1 MFPMDKI
8 RTFSIIAHID
18 HGKSTLAD
26 RFLERAGNRKAQNIE
41 QYLDQMDLER
51 ERGITIKSHPVSLD
65 IDGFRFNIIDTP
77 GHVDFSYEV
86 SRALA
91 SCEGALLV
99 VDATQGVEAQTLA
112 HAYKAIEND
121 LEIIPVI
128 NKIDLPAADPDRVKQ
143 EIEDLIGIDTSDAI
157 LVSAKMGWGV
167 DELIEAIK
175 ERIPAPSG
183 EPEKPLRALIFDSKY
198 DNYRGVIIYVRVF
211 DGVIRKGM
219 KIKLMATGSE
229 YEVNELG
236 IFRPEMVQTDEL
248 GPGEVGWVAATIK
261 NIRDAQVGDTVTS
274 AQNPASEPIPGF
286 RKVKPMVFAG
296 LYPVESEDFEKLRD
310 ALQKLALN
318 DAALFFQPENS
329 PALGPGFRCGF
340 LGLLHMEIVRERLER
355 EFDLELVITT
365 PNVIYRITKKNGEVI
380 EAHSPADFP
389 DPAEIE
395 LIEEPYVRGEIIVP
409 NDYVGPVMQ
418 LAHNRRGVMVHMEYP
433 SENRV
438 HLTFDLPYAEIIL
451 DFFDQL
457 KSVSRGFASFDY
469 DFLGYRPADVV
480 KVEILVNGKPVDA
493 LSFVAPKDYATRRA
507 REVLLRLK
515 KVIPRQLFEIA
526 LQAKVGGRIVAR
538 ENIRPLRKDVLAKCY
553 GGDVSRKKKLLQK
566 QKEGKKRMKK
576 FGRISIPQEAFLEVL
591 KVDSG
596 GGKD

>member
-1 MFPMDKI
+1 MDKI

-26 RFLERAGNRKAQNIE
+26 RFLERAGNKKAKNIE

-157 LVSAKMGWGV
+157 LVSAKMGWGI

-183 EPEKPLRALIFDSKY
+183 DTEKPLRALIFDSKY

-418 LAHNRRGVMVHMEYP
+418 LAHNRRGIMVHMEYP

-438 HLTFDLPYAEIIL
+438 HLTFDLPYSEIIL

-538 ENIRPLRKDVLAKCY
+538 ENIRPLKKDVLAKCY

-596 GGKD
+596 GNKD

>member
-1 MFPMDKI
+1 MDKI

-26 RFLERAGNRKAQNIE
+26 RFLERAGIKKAEQIE

-65 IDGFRFNIIDTP
+65 IDGYRFNIIDTP

-143 EIEDLIGIDTSDAI
+143 EIEDLIGIDASEAI
-157 LVSAKMGWGV
+157 LVSAKKGWGI

-175 ERIPAPSG
+175 KKIPPPKGNIDA
-183 EPEKPLRALIFDSKY
+183 PLRALIFDSKY

-211 DGVIRKGM
+211 DGIIRKGM
-219 KIKLMATGSE
+219 KIKLMSTGVV
-229 YEVNELG
+229 YEVNDLG
-236 IFRPEMVQTDEL
+236 IFRPEMVPVDEL

-261 NIRDAQVGDTVTS
+261 NIRDARVGDTVTD
-274 AQNPASEPIPGF
+274 AKNPASEPIPGF
-286 RKVKPMVFAG
+286 KKTTPMVFAG
-296 LYPVESEDFEKLRD
+296 LYPVVNEDFERLRD
-310 ALQKLALN
+310 ALQKLSLN
-318 DAALFFQPENS
+318 DASLFFEPENS

-365 PNVIYRITKKNGEVI
+365 PNVIYRILKKNGEVI

-389 DPAEIE
+389 NPSEIE
-395 LIEEPYVRGEIIVP
+395 VIEEPYVRGEIIVP
-409 NDYVGPVMQ
+409 HDYVGPVMQ
-418 LAHNRRGVMVHMEYP
+418 LAHNRRGIMVHMEYL

-438 HLTFDLPYAEIIL
+438 HLTFDLPYAEIIM

-469 DFLGYRPADVV
+469 DFLGYKPADVV

-493 LSFVAPKDYATRRA
+493 LSFVAPKEYAVRRA

-515 KVIPRQLFEIA
+515 RVIPKQLFEIA

-538 ENIRPLRKDVLAKCY
+538 ETIRALKKDVLAKCY

-591 KVDSG
+591 RVDSG
-596 GGKD
+596 GQKT

>member
-112 HAYKAIEND
+112 HAYKAIENN

-248 GPGEVGWVAATIK
+248 GPGEVGWIAATIK

>member
-1 MFPMDKI
+1 MYPKEKI

-26 RFLERAGNRKAQNIE
+26 RLLEAAGLLKGKDVE
-41 QYLDQMDLER
+41 QYLDQMELER

-112 HAYKAIEND
+112 HAYKAIEHD

-128 NKIDLPAADPDRVKQ
+128 NKIDLPSADPDRAKR
-143 EIEDLIGIDTSDAI
+143 EIEELIGIDASDAI
-157 LVSAKMGWGV
+157 LVSAKMGWGIP
-167 DELIEAIK
+167 ELINAIK
-175 ERIPAPSG
+175 ERIPPPQGDA
-183 EPEKPLRALIFDSKY
+183 EKPLRALIFDSKY

-211 DGVIRKGM
+211 DGVIRKGQ
-219 KIKLMATGSE
+219 KIKLMATGSV
-229 YEVNELG
+229 YEVSEVG
-236 IFRPEMVQTDEL
+236 IFTPQMVSVDEL

-261 NIRDAQVGDTVTS
+261 NIRDAQVGDTVTD
-274 AQNPASEPIPGF
+274 AVRPAAEPIPGF

-296 LYPVESEDFEKLRD
+296 LYPTVSEDFERLRD

-318 DAALFFQPENS
+318 DAALFYQPENS

-365 PNVIYRITKKNGEVI
+365 PNVSYRVIKKNGEVV
-380 EAHSPADFP
+380 EVHSPADFP
-389 DPAEIE
+389 EPQEIE
-395 LIEEPYVRGEIIVP
+395 VIEEPYVRGEILVP
-409 NDYVGPVMQ
+409 DKYVGAVLQ
-418 LAHNRRGVMVHMEYP
+418 LAHNRRGRLVTMEYP
-433 SENRV
+433 SPGRV
-438 HLTFDLPYAEIIL
+438 HLTFDLPYAEIIM
-451 DFFDQL
+451 DFFDNL

-469 DFLGYRPADVV
+469 DFIGYRPADVV

-493 LSFVAPKDYATRRA
+493 LSFVAPKDYAVRRA

-538 ENIRPLRKDVLAKCY
+538 ETIRPLRKDVLAKCY
-553 GGDVSRKKKLLQK
+553 GGDVTRKKKLLEK

-576 FGRISIPQEAFLEVL
+576 FGKVSIPQEAFFEVL
-591 KVDSG
+591 RVDSG
-596 GGKD
+596 KK

>member
-248 GPGEVGWVAATIK
+248 GPGEVGWIAATIK

>member
-1 MFPMDKI
+1 MYPKEKI

-26 RFLERAGNRKAQNIE
+26 RLLEAAGLLKDKSVE
-41 QYLDQMDLER
+41 QYLDQMELER

-65 IDGFRFNIIDTP
+65 IDGYRFNIIDTP

-112 HAYKAIEND
+112 HAYKAIEHD

-128 NKIDLPAADPDRVKQ
+128 NKIDLPSADPERAKR
-143 EIEDLIGIDTSDAI
+143 EIEELIGIDASDAI
-157 LVSAKMGWGV
+157 LVSAKMGWGIP
-167 DELIEAIK
+167 ELINAIK
-175 ERIPAPSG
+175 ERIPPPKGDAD
-183 EPEKPLRALIFDSKY
+183 KPLRALIFDSKY

-211 DGVIRKGM
+211 DGVIRKGQ
-219 KIKLMATGSE
+219 KIKLMATGSV
-229 YEVNELG
+229 YEVSEVG
-236 IFRPEMVQTDEL
+236 VFTPKMVPVDEL

-261 NIRDAQVGDTVTS
+261 NIRDAQVGDTVTD
-274 AQNPASEPIPGF
+274 AIRPAAEPIPGF

-296 LYPVESEDFEKLRD
+296 LYPTVSEDFERLRD

-318 DAALFFQPENS
+318 DAALFYQPENS

-365 PNVIYRITKKNGEVI
+365 PNVSYRVIKKNGEVI
-380 EAHSPADFP
+380 EVHSPADFP
-389 DPAEIE
+389 EPHEIE
-395 LIEEPYVRGEIIVP
+395 VIEEPYVRGEILVP
-409 NDYVGPVMQ
+409 DQYVGPVLQ
-418 LAHNRRGVMVHMEYP
+418 LAHNRRGRLVTMEYP
-433 SENRV
+433 SPGRV
-438 HLTFDLPYAEIIL
+438 HLTFDLPYAEIIM
-451 DFFDQL
+451 DFFDNL

-469 DFLGYRPADVV
+469 DFIGYRPADVV

-493 LSFVAPKDYATRRA
+493 LSFVAPKEYAIRRA

-538 ENIRPLRKDVLAKCY
+538 ETIRALRKDVLAKCY
-553 GGDVSRKKKLLQK
+553 GGDVTRKKKLLEK

-576 FGRISIPQEAFLEVL
+576 FGKVSIPQEAFFEVL
-591 KVDSG
+591 RVDSG
-596 GGKD
+596 KK

>member
-1 MFPMDKI
+1 MHPMDKI

-26 RFLERAGNRKAQNIE
+26 RFLEKAGNIKAKNVE

-65 IDGFRFNIIDTP
+65 IDDFRFNIIDTP

-86 SRALA
+86 SRVLA

-175 ERIPAPSG
+175 ERIPAPKG
-183 EPEKPLRALIFDSKY
+183 DTEKPLRALIFDSKY

-310 ALQKLALN
+310 ALQKLSLN

-365 PNVIYRITKKNGEVI
+365 PNVIYRILKKNGEVI

-389 DPAEIE
+389 DPSEIE
-395 LIEEPYVRGEIIVP
+395 TIEEPYVRGEIMVP
-409 NDYVGPVMQ
+409 GDFVGPVMQ
-418 LAHNRRGVMVHMEYP
+418 LAHSRRGVMVHMEYP

-469 DFLGYRPADVV
+469 DFIGYREADVV

-493 LSFVAPKDYATRRA
+493 LSFVAPKEYAVRRA

-515 KVIPRQLFEIA
+515 KVIPKQLFEIA

-538 ENIRPLRKDVLAKCY
+538 ETIRPLRKDVLAKCY

-591 KVDSG
+591 KVDSE
-596 GGKD
+596 GGKG

>member
-1 MFPMDKI
+1 MFQMDKI

-26 RFLERAGNRKAQNIE
+26 RFLERAGIKKAQQIE

-65 IDGFRFNIIDTP
+65 IDGYRFNIIDTP

-143 EIEDLIGIDTSDAI
+143 EIEDLIGIDASEAI
-157 LVSAKMGWGV
+157 LVSAKKGWGI
-167 DELIEAIK
+167 DELIDAIK
-175 ERIPAPSG
+175 SKIPSPKGKVDA
-183 EPEKPLRALIFDSKY
+183 PLRALIFDSKY

-211 DGVIRKGM
+211 DGTIRKGM
-219 KIKLMATGSE
+219 KIKLMSTGVV
-229 YEVNELG
+229 YEVNDLG
-236 IFRPEMVQTDEL
+236 IFRPEMVSVDEL

-261 NIRDAQVGDTVTS
+261 NIRDARVGDTVTD
-274 AQNPASEPIPGF
+274 AKNPAAEPIPGF
-286 RKVKPMVFAG
+286 KKTTPMVFAG
-296 LYPVESEDFEKLRD
+296 LYPVVNEDFERLRD

-318 DAALFFQPENS
+318 DASLFFEPENS

-365 PNVIYRITKKNGEVI
+365 PNVIYRILKKNGEVI

-389 DPAEIE
+389 DPSEIE
-395 LIEEPYVRGEIIVP
+395 IIEEPYVRGEIIVP
-409 NDYVGPVMQ
+409 HDYVGPVMQ
-418 LAHNRRGVMVHMEYP
+418 LAHNRRGIMVHMEYL

-438 HLTFDLPYAEIIL
+438 HLTFDLPYAEIIM

-469 DFLGYRPADVV
+469 DFLGYKPADVV

-493 LSFVAPKDYATRRA
+493 LSFVAPKDYAVRRA

-515 KVIPRQLFEIA
+515 RVIPKQLFEIA
-526 LQAKVGGRIVAR
+526 LQAKVGSRIVAR
-538 ENIRPLRKDVLAKCY
+538 ETIRALKKDVLAKCY

-591 KVDSG
+591 RVDSG
-596 GGKD
+596 GQKN